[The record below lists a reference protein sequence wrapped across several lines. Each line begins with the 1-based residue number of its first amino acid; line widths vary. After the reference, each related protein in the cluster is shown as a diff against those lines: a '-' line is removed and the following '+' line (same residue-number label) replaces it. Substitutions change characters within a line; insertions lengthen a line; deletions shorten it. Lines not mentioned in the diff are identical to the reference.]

1 MEYLTPPAPAKSTG
15 RNVQLILPVNFVLPG
30 SCNQDEAERGHF
42 FTFKIEKHDMTQQEM
57 RDAETL
63 KIISATL
70 LWDKIKGA
78 EQIIANCEN
87 LTPEVISAIVEL
99 SIDASVSDNKYEGA
113 SAVALLRT
121 ALGKA
126 AERIVVL
133 ETMLESERKLRQE
146 DRDFATKNAT
156 HL

>member
-1 MEYLTPPAPAKSTG
+1 
-15 RNVQLILPVNFVLPG
+15 
-30 SCNQDEAERGHF
+30 
-42 FTFKIEKHDMTQQEM
+42 MTQQEI

-63 KIISATL
+63 KTISATL
-70 LWDKIKGA
+70 LWDKIQA
-78 EQIIANCEN
+78 ANQIISNCEN
-87 LTPEVISAIVEL
+87 LSPNIISAIIEL
-99 SIDASVSDNKYEGA
+99 SIDAITSEDPSIRGCGI
-113 SAVALLRT
+113 SMMQI

-133 ETMLESERKLRQE
+133 ESLLESERKLRQD